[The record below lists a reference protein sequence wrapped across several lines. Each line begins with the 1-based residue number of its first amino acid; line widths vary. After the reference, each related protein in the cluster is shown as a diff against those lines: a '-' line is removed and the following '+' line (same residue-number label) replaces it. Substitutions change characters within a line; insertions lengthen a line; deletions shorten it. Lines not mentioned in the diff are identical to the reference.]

1 MWARV
6 APVSSMETR
15 FHFADAFWFRVPL
28 KALVLGVAVFAFLSL
43 YPALT
48 GGSARDHERALFGL
62 TVLAGFMVSATV
74 FAVAI
79 NDSHVEFADQVLH
92 VRFEAFFTATIP
104 LADIVNVR
112 VIDPQ
117 PRWRY
122 RFGLATNFEDR
133 ISCSHGGTIVEIEL
147 SRPQMT
153 RLWPR
158 VLPVTRFWI
167 AVREHEAFAAELRRV
182 AAPVIDRELRAA

>member
-1 MWARV
+1 
-6 APVSSMETR
+6 METR

-48 GGSARDHERALFGL
+48 RGSAQEHERALFGL
-62 TVLAGFMVSATV
+62 TVLGGFMVAAAV
-74 FAVAI
+74 FTVAI
-79 NDSHVEFADQVLH
+79 NDSHVEFDEAFLH
-92 VRFEAFFTATIP
+92 VRFEAFFSATIP
-104 LADIVNVR
+104 LADIISVR
-112 VIDPQ
+112 VIDPR

-133 ISCSHGGTIVEIEL
+133 ISCSHGGTMVEIEL

-158 VLPVTRFWI
+158 VLPVTHFWI
-167 AVREHEAFAAELRRV
+167 AVREHQAFAAEL
-182 AAPVIDRELRAA
+182 LRAASRCAEADLRVS